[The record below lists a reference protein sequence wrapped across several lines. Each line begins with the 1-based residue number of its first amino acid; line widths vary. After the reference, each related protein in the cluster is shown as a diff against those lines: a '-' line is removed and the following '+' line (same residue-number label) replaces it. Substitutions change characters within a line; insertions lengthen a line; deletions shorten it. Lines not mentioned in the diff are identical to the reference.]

1 MRLSQSQ
8 LATIT
13 QTTTA
18 VVGPLARVSIFGS
31 RLDDSRVGGD
41 VDLLIESKPAIG
53 LLARA
58 KIKWLL
64 EQELNLPVDV
74 VSADL
79 DDVQTPFVAIARAH
93 SRCINDVSS
102 RSQK

>member
-8 LATIT
+8 LAKII

-18 VVGPLARVSIFGS
+18 VAGPFARVSIYGS
-31 RLDDSRVGGD
+31 RLDDSRIGGD
-41 VDLLIESKPAIG
+41 VDLLIESKPVIG

-74 VSADL
+74 LAADL
-79 DDVQTPFVAIARAH
+79 DDNQTPFVNIAR
-93 SRCINDVSS
+93 SK
-102 RSQK
+102 SQCLTKEIKK

>member
-8 LATIT
+8 LAKIT

-18 VVGPLARVSIFGS
+18 VAGPLARVSIFGS
-31 RLDDSRVGGD
+31 RLDDARVGGD

-58 KIKWLL
+58 
-64 EQELNLPVDV
+64 N
-74 VSADL
+74 
-79 DDVQTPFVAIARAH
+79 
-93 SRCINDVSS
+93 SRCLNDFSL
-102 RSQK
+102 RT

>member
-74 VSADL
+74 VAADL

-93 SRCINDVSS
+93 SRCLNDVSS
-102 RSQK
+102 RS

>member
-8 LATIT
+8 LAKIT

-18 VVGPLARVSIFGS
+18 VAESLARVSIFGS

-41 VDLLIESKPAIG
+41 VDLLIESKPVIG

-74 VSADL
+74 YAADL
-79 DDVQTPFVAIARAH
+79 DDTQTPFVAIARAN
-93 SRCINDVSS
+93 SICLIDGSLGVR
-102 RSQK
+102 